1 MIPTRDE
8 MRGKDDEEIGAGDML
23 TLERETEKERGRAEV
38 AGETQGGGTSIL
50 PVVGRGLRAELG

>member
-1 MIPTRDE
+1 
-8 MRGKDDEEIGAGDML
+8 MRGKDEEEIGAGDML
-23 TLERETEKERGRAEV
+23 TLERETDTERGRAEV